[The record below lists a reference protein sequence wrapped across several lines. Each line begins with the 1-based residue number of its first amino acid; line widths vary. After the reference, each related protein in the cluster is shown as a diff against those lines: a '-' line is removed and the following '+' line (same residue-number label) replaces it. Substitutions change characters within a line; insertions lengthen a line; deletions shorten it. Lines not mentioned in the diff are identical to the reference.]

1 MASILTVSQINRYI
15 SSKIKGDQR
24 LKGISVKGE
33 ISNFRQTSSG
43 HIYFSLKDAFSLIR
57 CVMFS
62 GNAKNIKASFSDGI
76 MVVVYGEL
84 DVYERDGTYQIIVRD
99 LMALGEGGYSRDLA
113 QLKDKLSAKGYFKLE
128 NKKPIPKTPKTI
140 GIVASE
146 TSAALQDILNVIG
159 RRYPIVKIFLFHA
172 TVQGEAAA
180 RSVASALKTADS
192 YNLDTLIIA
201 RGGGSNE
208 DLSCF
213 DSETVADA
221 VFNLKTPCISAVG
234 HETDF
239 TVCDMTADY
248 RAPTPSA
255 AAEVAVPNI
264 NELYASLDNSLK
276 RLKSAQSM
284 QLNSFAHRLNS
295 LYQQCVLLSPVKQYE
310 LNLEKYDALNKRL
323 ISAVNSRM
331 NKNTSYFSS
340 LASNLEALSPLNV
353 LLRGYSI
360 TSKGGKAVTDCNSVN
375 SKDIVEITFS
385 NGKRKAEIL

>member
-33 ISNFRQTSSG
+33 ISNFRQTISG
-43 HIYFSLKDAFSLIR
+43 HIYFSLKDEFSLIR
-57 CVMFS
+57 CVMFA
-62 GNAKNIKASFSDGI
+62 GNAKNIKTSFSDGV

-84 DVYERDGTYQIIVRD
+84 DVYEKDGSYQIIVRD
-99 LMALGEGGYSRDLA
+99 LMAVGEGGYSKGLA
-113 QLKDKLSAKGYFKLE
+113 QLKDKLSAKGYFRQD
-128 NKKPIPKTPKTI
+128 NKKPIPKAPKTI

-172 TVQGEAAA
+172 TVQGAAA
-180 RSVASALKTADS
+180 PKSVASALKTADS
-192 YNLDTLIIA
+192 YSLDTLIIA

-239 TVCDMTADY
+239 TICDMAADY

-264 NELYASLDNSLK
+264 SELYTSTDNNLK
-276 RLKSAQSM
+276 RLKSAQNILINRFS
-284 QLNSFAHRLNS
+284 NRLNS
-295 LYQQCVLLSPVKQYE
+295 LSHQCALLSPLKQYE
-310 LNLEKYDALNKRL
+310 LSLQKFSELDKRL
-323 ISAVNSRM
+323 ISAVNNRM
-331 NKNTSYFSS
+331 NKSTAHFSS
-340 LASNLEALSPLNV
+340 LVSNLEALSPLNV
-353 LLRGYSI
+353 LIRGYSI
-360 TSKGGKAVTDCNSVN
+360 TSKDGKAVTDYKAVD

>member
-15 SSKIKGDQR
+15 SSKIKGDLR

-33 ISNFRQTSSG
+33 ISNYRKTTNG
-43 HIYFSLKDAFSLIR
+43 HIYFYLKDEFSLIR
-57 CVMFS
+57 CVMFFN
-62 GNAKNIKASFSDGI
+62 NAKNLKGSFSDGV
-76 MVVVYGEL
+76 MVVAYGEL
-84 DVYERDGTYQIIVRD
+84 DVYEKDGSYQIIVRD
-99 LMALGEGGYSRDLA
+99 LMAVGEGGYSKSLA
-113 QLKDKLSAKGYFKLE
+113 QLKDKLSEKGYFSVE
-128 NKKPIPKTPKTI
+128 NKRSIPKLPKTI

-146 TSAALQDILNVIG
+146 TSAALQDILNIIG
-159 RRYPIVKIFLFHA
+159 RRYPIVKVFIFHA
-172 TVQGEAAA
+172 TVQGKTAA
-180 RSVASALKTADS
+180 RSVAVALKTADN

-213 DSETVADA
+213 DSEIVADA

-239 TVCDMTADY
+239 TICDMTADY

-264 NELYASLDNSLK
+264 SEMYASLDNILK
-276 RLKSAQSM
+276 RLKSAQNVQFSRFS
-284 QLNSFAHRLNS
+284 NRLNS
-295 LYQQCVLLSPVKQYE
+295 LHQKCALLSPLKQHE
-310 LNLEKYDALNKRL
+310 LSLQRYNSLQKRL
-323 ISAVNSRM
+323 VSAIDNRL
-331 NKNTSYFSS
+331 NKNTAYFSS
-340 LASNLEALSPLNV
+340 LATNLEALSPLNV

-360 TSKGGKAVTDCNSVN
+360 TSKNGKAVTDCKDVE

-385 NGKRKAEIL
+385 NGKRMAEII

>member
-24 LKGISVKGE
+24 LRGISVRGE
-33 ISNFRQTSSG
+33 ISNCRQTQSG
-43 HIYFSLKDAFSLIR
+43 HIYFSLKDEFSLIR
-57 CVMFS
+57 CVVFS
-62 GNAKNIKASFSDGI
+62 GNSKNIKASFSDGV

-84 DVYERDGTYQIIVRD
+84 DVYEKDGSYQIIVRD
-99 LMALGEGGYSRDLA
+99 LISVGEGGYSKKLT
-113 QLKDKLSAKGYFKLE
+113 QLKDKLSAKGYFNTD
-128 NKKPIPKTPKTI
+128 NKKPISKTPKTI
-140 GIVASE
+140 GIIASE
-146 TSAALQDILNVIG
+146 TSAALQDILNIIG

-172 TVQGEAAA
+172 TVQGETAAK
-180 RSVASALKTADS
+180 SIASSLGLADS

-213 DSETVADA
+213 DSEIVADA

-239 TVCDMTADY
+239 TICDMTADY

-255 AAEVAVPNI
+255 AAEIAVPNI
-264 NELYASLDNSLK
+264 SELYKSIDNSLK
-276 RLKSAQSM
+276 RLRSAQNIQFRRFSN
-284 QLNSFAHRLNS
+284 LLNS
-295 LYQQCVLLSPVKQYE
+295 LYQQCTLLSPTKQYE
-310 LNLEKYDALNKRL
+310 LSLQKYTALNKRL
-323 ISAVNSRM
+323 DCAVNNRM
-331 NKNTSYFSS
+331 NRNTAYFSS
-340 LASNLEALSPLNV
+340 LASKLEALSPLNI

-360 TSKGGKAVTDCNSVN
+360 TSKNGKAVTDCRAVE

>member
-15 SSKIKGDQR
+15 SSKIKSDQR
-24 LKGISVKGE
+24 FKGISVKGE
-33 ISNFRQTSSG
+33 ISNFRKTSSG
-43 HIYFSLKDAFSLIR
+43 HIYFSLKDELSLIR
-57 CVMFS
+57 CVMFF
-62 GNAKNIKASFSDGI
+62 GNAKNIKGSFSDGV
-76 MVVVYGEL
+76 MVVAYGEL
-84 DVYERDGTYQIIVRD
+84 DVYEKDGSYQIIVRD
-99 LMALGEGGYSRDLA
+99 LMAVGEGGYSKSIT
-113 QLKDKLSAKGYFKLE
+113 QLKDKLSAKGYFSVE
-128 NKKPIPKTPKTI
+128 NKRPIPKTPKTI
-140 GIVASE
+140 GIVTSE
-146 TSAALQDILNVIG
+146 TSAALQDILNIIG
-159 RRYPIVKIFLFHA
+159 RRYPIVKVFLFHA
-172 TVQGEAAA
+172 TVQGETAA
-180 RSVASALKTADS
+180 RSVAFALKTADS

-239 TVCDMTADY
+239 TICDMTADY

-264 NELYASLDNSLK
+264 SELYTSLDNSLK
-276 RLKSAQSM
+276 RLKTAQNM
-284 QLNSFAHRLNS
+284 QLIRLSNRLNS
-295 LYQQCVLLSPVKQYE
+295 LYQQCTLLSPIKQYE
-310 LNLEKYDALNKRL
+310 LSLQKYTSLQKRL
-323 ISAVNSRM
+323 ISAIDNRL
-331 NKNTSYFSS
+331 NKNTAYFSS
-340 LASNLEALSPLNV
+340 LASYLEALSPLNV

-360 TSKGGKAVTDCNSVN
+360 TSKDGKAVTDYKAVD

>member
-84 DVYERDGTYQIIVRD
+84 DVYEKDGTYQIIVRD

-113 QLKDKLSAKGYFKLE
+113 QLKDKLSAKGYFSVE
-128 NKKPIPKTPKTI
+128 NKRPIPKAPKTI
-140 GIVASE
+140 GVVASK

-159 RRYPIVKIFLFHA
+159 RRYPIVKVFLFHA

-192 YNLDTLIIA
+192 YELDTLIIA

-360 TSKGGKAVTDCNSVN
+360 TSKDGKAVTDCNSVN

>member
-33 ISNFRQTSSG
+33 ISNFRKTTSG
-43 HIYFSLKDAFSLIR
+43 HIYFSLKDEFSLIR
-57 CVMFS
+57 CVMFF
-62 GNAKNIKASFSDGI
+62 GNAKNIKGSFSDGV
-76 MVVVYGEL
+76 MVVAYGEL
-84 DVYERDGTYQIIVRD
+84 DVYEKDGSYQIIVRD
-99 LMALGEGGYSRDLA
+99 LMAVGEGGYSRGLA
-113 QLKDKLSAKGYFKLE
+113 QLKDKLSEKGYFSFE
-128 NKKPIPKTPKTI
+128 NKRPIPKTPKTI

-146 TSAALQDILNVIG
+146 TSAALQDILNIIG
-159 RRYPIVKIFLFHA
+159 RRYPIVKVFLFHA
-172 TVQGEAAA
+172 TVQGETAA

-213 DSETVADA
+213 DSEIVADA

-239 TVCDMTADY
+239 TICDMTADY

-264 NELYASLDNSLK
+264 SELYARLDNTLK
-276 RLKSAQSM
+276 RLKSAQNVQFSRFS
-284 QLNSFAHRLNS
+284 NRLNS
-295 LYQQCVLLSPVKQYE
+295 LYQQCVLLSPLKQYE
-310 LNLEKYDALNKRL
+310 LSLQKYTSLQKRLVSAIDNRLNKN
-323 ISAVNSRM
+323 IA
-331 NKNTSYFSS
+331 YFSS
-340 LASNLEALSPLNV
+340 LTSNLEALSPLNV

-360 TSKGGKAVTDCNSVN
+360 TSKDGKAVTDCKDVD

-385 NGKRKAEIL
+385 NGKRMAEIL

>member
-15 SSKIKGDQR
+15 SSKIKGDQK

-33 ISNFRQTSSG
+33 ISNFRKTSSG
-43 HIYFSLKDAFSLIR
+43 HIYFSLKDEFSLIR
-57 CVMFS
+57 CVMFF
-62 GNAKNIKASFSDGI
+62 GNAKNIKGSFSDGV
-76 MVVVYGEL
+76 MVVAYGEL
-84 DVYERDGTYQIIVRD
+84 DVYEKDGSYQIIVRD
-99 LMALGEGGYSRDLA
+99 LMAVGEGGYSKSIT
-113 QLKDKLSAKGYFKLE
+113 QLKDKLSAKGYFSVE
-128 NKKPIPKTPKTI
+128 NKRPIPKTPKTI

-146 TSAALQDILNVIG
+146 TSAALQDILNIIG
-159 RRYPIVKIFLFHA
+159 RRYPIVKVFLFHA
-172 TVQGEAAA
+172 TVQGETAA
-180 RSVASALKTADS
+180 RSVAFALKTADS

-213 DSETVADA
+213 DSEVVANA

-239 TVCDMTADY
+239 TICDMTADY

-264 NELYASLDNSLK
+264 SELYTSLDNILK
-276 RLKSAQSM
+276 RLKLAQNM
-284 QLNSFAHRLNS
+284 QLIRLSNRLNS
-295 LYQQCVLLSPVKQYE
+295 LYQQCTLLSPIKQYE
-310 LNLEKYDALNKRL
+310 LSLQKYTSLQKRL
-323 ISAVNSRM
+323 VSAIDNRL
-331 NKNTSYFSS
+331 NKNTAYFSS
-340 LASNLEALSPLNV
+340 LATYLEALSPLNV

-360 TSKGGKAVTDCNSVN
+360 TSKDGRAVTDYKAVD

>member
-24 LKGISVKGE
+24 LKNISVKGE
-33 ISNFRQTSSG
+33 ISNFRKTSSG
-43 HIYFSLKDAFSLIR
+43 HIYFSLKDEFSLIR
-57 CVMFS
+57 CVMFF
-62 GNAKNIKASFSDGI
+62 GNAKNIKGSFSDGV

-84 DVYERDGTYQIIVRD
+84 DVYEKDGSYQIIVRD
-99 LMALGEGGYSRDLA
+99 LMAVGEGGYSKSIT
-113 QLKDKLSAKGYFKLE
+113 QLKDKLSAKRYFSVESKRT
-128 NKKPIPKTPKTI
+128 IPKAPKTI

-146 TSAALQDILNVIG
+146 TSAALQDILNIIG
-159 RRYPIVKIFLFHA
+159 RRYPIVKVFLFHA
-172 TVQGEAAA
+172 TVQGETAA
-180 RSVASALKTADS
+180 RSVAFALKTADS

-239 TVCDMTADY
+239 TICDMTADY

-255 AAEVAVPNI
+255 AAEVSVPNI
-264 NELYASLDNSLK
+264 SELYANLDNSLK
-276 RLKSAQSM
+276 RLKSAQDM
-284 QLNSFAHRLNS
+284 QLIRLSNRLNS
-295 LYQQCVLLSPVKQYE
+295 LYQQCALLSPLKQYE
-310 LNLEKYDALNKRL
+310 LSLQKYTSLQKRL
-323 ISAVNSRM
+323 VSAIDNRL
-331 NKNTSYFSS
+331 NKNTAYFSS

-360 TSKGGKAVTDCNSVN
+360 TSKDGKAVTDYKDVD

>member
-33 ISNFRQTSSG
+33 ISNFRQTISG
-43 HIYFSLKDAFSLIR
+43 HIYFSLKDEFSLIR
-57 CVMFS
+57 CVMFAS
-62 GNAKNIKASFSDGI
+62 NAKNIKASFSDGV

-84 DVYERDGTYQIIVRD
+84 DVYEKDGSYQIIIRD
-99 LMALGEGGYSRDLA
+99 IMAVGEGAYSKGLT
-113 QLKDKLSAKGYFKLE
+113 QLKDKLSAKGYFRQD
-128 NKKPIPKTPKTI
+128 NKKPIPQTPKTI

-159 RRYPIVKIFLFHA
+159 RRYPIVKVFLFHA
-172 TVQGEAAA
+172 TVQGETAA

-208 DLSCF
+208 NLSCF

-221 VFNLKTPCISAVG
+221 VFSLKTPCISAVG

-239 TVCDMTADY
+239 TICDMTADY

-264 NELYASLDNSLK
+264 SELYTSIDNRIG
-276 RLKSAQSM
+276 RLKSAQRM
-284 QLNSFAHRLNS
+284 QINRFSTRLNS
-295 LYQQCVLLSPVKQYE
+295 LYQQCALLSPLKQYE
-310 LNLEKYDALNKRL
+310 LGLQKYTALDKRL
-323 ISAVNSRM
+323 ISAVNNSL
-331 NKNTSYFSS
+331 NKNTARFSS

-360 TSKGGKAVTDCNSVN
+360 TSKDGKTVTDVKTVD